1 MLNIIRSYLDFY
13 RDTRGLT
20 IVEYAVAGAL
30 ITAAVVVAFTLLGT
44 NIGAEING
52 LADDVSGP

>member
-1 MLNIIRSYLDFY
+1 MLSIIRSYLNFY

-30 ITAAVVVAFTLLGT
+30 ITAAVVAAFLLLGG
-44 NIGAEING
+44 NINTEINE
-52 LADDVSGP
+52 LAADVSN